1 MSQIPHPSAE
11 TAALVALC
19 RVRQPRMAIALHS
32 QGEEIYWRYGERI
45 PPASERIARILAA
58 ASGYRLV
65 ENDGLAS
72 HGGFKDWFIEYF
84 DRPAFTVEM
93 GKGENPLPVGDL
105 DRILCQIV
113 PMLTL
118 AAIM

>member
-1 MSQIPHPSAE
+1 
-11 TAALVALC
+11 
-19 RVRQPRMAIALHS
+19 
-32 QGEEIYWRYGERI
+32 
-45 PPASERIARILAA
+45 
-58 ASGYRLV
+58 
-65 ENDGLAS
+65 
-72 HGGFKDWFIEYF
+72 
-84 DRPAFTVEM
+84 M

>member
-1 MSQIPHPSAE
+1 MALRRS
-11 TAALVALC
+11 TA
-19 RVRQPRMAIALHS
+19 
-32 QGEEIYWRYGERI
+32 
-45 PPASERIARILAA
+45 PASERIARILAA